1 MQGAKLNLVQVTSA
15 KLEQTVHSAALL
27 SKIDG
32 APKFQYQSNDIIAT
46 LEDLLAQF
54 KQMKKDLDFEEHD
67 INSAFEKNRL
77 ALSNE
82 KKFAEKEKAE
92 KEAIVEDK
100 TEQLE
105 AAKSDR
111 DEETAD
117 MNADN
122 QFMDVLTKDCEEKA
136 VLFDQRSSTRADE
149 LSTLAEATKKL
160 QEGAVPNFEANKKLV
175 GLNQKGVVLGKS
187 SPVSFVQINNVQHEK
202 SSKGASLQKVRSY
215 INDVA
220 ER

>member
-1 MQGAKLNLVQVTSA
+1 MQGAKLNLVQKTAAKVLGSA
-15 KLEQTVHSAALL
+15 
-27 SKIDG
+27 

-46 LEDLLAQF
+46 IEDLMAKF
-54 KQMKKDLDFEEHD
+54 KEMKKDLDFEEHD

-105 AAKSDR
+105 AAKTDR

-122 QFMDVLTKDCEEKA
+122 AFMDVLTKDCEEKA
-136 VLFDQRSSTRADE
+136 MLFDQRSKLRADE
-149 LSTLAEATKKL
+149 LSTLSEATAELEK
-160 QEGAVPNFEANKKLV
+160 GAVPNFEANKKLV
-175 GLNQKGVVLGKS
+175 GFQKGVVLGKS
-187 SPVSFVQINNVQHEK
+187 SPVSFVQVKSVQHEK
-202 SSKGASLQKVRSY
+202 SSKDASLVR
-215 INDVA
+215 V
-220 ER
+220 

>member
-1 MQGAKLNLVQVTSA
+1 MSGAKLNLVQVAGAKVAQSEKTVALLA
-15 KLEQTVHSAALL
+15 KLDA
-27 SKIDG
+27 

-46 LEDLLAQF
+46 IEDLMAKF
-54 KQMKKDLDFEEHD
+54 KEMKKDLDFEEHD

-105 AAKSDR
+105 AAKTDR

-136 VLFDQRSSTRADE
+136 TAE
-149 LSTLAEATKKL
+149 LE
-160 QEGAVPNFEANKKLV
+160 
-175 GLNQKGVVLGKS
+175 
-187 SPVSFVQINNVQHEK
+187 
-202 SSKGASLQKVRSY
+202 
-215 INDVA
+215 
-220 ER
+220 